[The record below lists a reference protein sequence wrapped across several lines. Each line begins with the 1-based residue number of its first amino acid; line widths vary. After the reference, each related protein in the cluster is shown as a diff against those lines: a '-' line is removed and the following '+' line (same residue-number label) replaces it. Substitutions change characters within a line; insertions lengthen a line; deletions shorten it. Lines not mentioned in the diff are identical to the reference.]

1 MQKVALALG
10 GLVLGFVLGGLKPRA
25 DLLDAVD
32 VHVQELAEACP
43 ERPRSRVLPGIGEI
57 LPDLSEPRKTEK
69 PDEGTPDAL
78 NIELSSPNSGQDED
92 LDDVSQQFD
101 LAVDA
106 QNLRAAQSRQ
116 ALAEQ
121 ADLSDED
128 MAVLDDIIAAMNED
142 LGFYGEDLMDMALS
156 EEPDPTDAL
165 GLTHDVTGVL
175 YESQLALDDLVGD
188 ADVEDEARM
197 VWNHLDLEVFRDA
210 VDAVEEAD

>member
-1 MQKVALALG
+1 M
-10 GLVLGFVLGGLKPRA
+10 LGFVLGGLKPRA
-25 DLLDAVD
+25 DLHDAVD
-32 VHVQELAEACP
+32 VHAQELAEACP
-43 ERPRSRVLPGIGEI
+43 DRPRSRVLPGIGEI
-57 LPDLSEPRKTEK
+57 LPDLSEPPKK
-69 PDEGTPDAL
+69 DNQDEGTPDAL
-78 NIELSSPNSGQDED
+78 NIELSSPNSGQNEEVE
-92 LDDVSQQFD
+92 DVSQQFD

-121 ADLSDED
+121 ADLTDED
-128 MAVLDDIIAAMNED
+128 MAELDDIIASMNDD
-142 LGFYGEDLMDMALS
+142 LAYYGEDLMDMALS
-156 EEPDPTDAL
+156 QDPDPTDAL

-188 ADVEDEARM
+188 ADVDDEARM

>member
-10 GLVLGFVLGGLKPRA
+10 GLVLGLVLGGLKPRA